1 MSPIT
6 TSDHACRH
14 FFSYFSFHFCS
25 FVLRVTFVWFPER
38 RCRISSL
45 RPACWDF
52 VTVIDGRIS
61 VSVSAQLRG
70 VIVGSAPPLCLL
82 KSNKIKDELSDVQIK
97 GKEETK

>member
-1 MSPIT
+1 MLAVI
-6 TSDHACRH
+6 
-14 FFSYFSFHFCS
+14 FFRISLFIFCS
-25 FVLRVTFVWFPER
+25 FVLCVTFVWFPER

-82 KSNKIKDELSDVQIK
+82 KKQQNKRRIKRYTD
-97 GKEETK
+97 